1 MPDNDECKEYNST
14 GHLSCE
20 LCINSP
26 EMATALETI
35 DSLHSGQCDKE
46 RFEENNSEK
55 KRISRATLIVNGGGQ
70 IISYSN

>member
-46 RFEENNSEK
+46 RLIQ
-55 KRISRATLIVNGGGQ
+55 KRREFPEQPLSWTGVDKLFLIQ
-70 IISYSN
+70 TK